1 MDEVSSYV
9 GLDLLFVRRQGRPID
24 CSTSPS
30 NPMMEG
36 PQCRF
41 RREARARER
50 HQHPVVDGLK
60 VLDPKRPIRE
70 ADMKRTF
77 REFRVGPIAD
87 SCTAAKAPLFDNL
100 VGGSEQRRGTLRPS
114 ARA

>member
-9 GLDLLFVRRQGRPID
+9 GLDLLFVCRQGRPID

-36 PQCRF
+36 PQCRL

-50 HQHPVVDGLK
+50 HQHPSGGWLE

-70 ADMKRTF
+70 ADIPACR
-77 REFRVGPIAD
+77 RWAD
-87 SCTAAKAPLFDNL
+87 SVARRFLVLERRTAF
-100 VGGSEQRRGTLRPS
+100 SHQ
-114 ARA
+114 ARIENFE